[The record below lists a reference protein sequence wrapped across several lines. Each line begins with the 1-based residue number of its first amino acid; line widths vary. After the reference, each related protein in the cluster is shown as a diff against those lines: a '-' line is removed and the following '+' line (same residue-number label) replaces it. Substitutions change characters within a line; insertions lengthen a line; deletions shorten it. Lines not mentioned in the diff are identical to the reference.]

1 MIKVLTVVGTRPE
14 LIKLSRLISRLD
26 SCTEHCLVHT
36 GQNFDYELNQI
47 FFDDLSIRKPDYF
60 LDCDTSSPM
69 SLIGD
74 SLVRV
79 DRIISELR
87 PDAFLVYGDTNS
99 CITALAAKRRKIPIF
114 HMEAGNRCFDQ
125 RVPEEVNRKIIDH
138 LSDINFVLSEHARS
152 YLLSEGIHPKH
163 IVKSG
168 SHMHE
173 VLDYY
178 MPKITA
184 ASALDSLGLS
194 PKNYILFSFHREE
207 NVDSLN
213 NLSKIIEMI
222 SAVCSTTGKVA
233 VISLHPRTKKRVKDM
248 NLSFPESAIVMP
260 PFNFTDYI
268 SLQLNAYI
276 VLSDSGTLSE
286 ESSILGFPAIT
297 IRNTHE
303 RPEATDSLNMPFSG
317 LNTNRVLELIR
328 LVTSS
333 DRYDANVTNYI
344 HDYTSPYCSEL
355 ILSTVLSFVDYIQK
369 NTWRNEH

>member
-79 DRIISELR
+79 DRIISEMR

-152 YLLSEGIHPKH
+152 YLLSEGIHPKQ

-184 ASALDSLGLS
+184 ASALNSLGLS

-222 SAVCSTTGKVA
+222 SVVCSTTGKVP

-333 DRYDANVTNYI
+333 DRYDANITNYI
-344 HDYTSPYCSEL
+344 RDYTSPYCSEL